1 MRLIVLTGA
10 LALLSGVASA
20 EQTCTTRADG
30 SYNCTTTIAQSS
42 TSTTIGGGN
51 NHRVFAPDD
60 TGLLRVPTRDGEMLF
75 HCDNSGPC
83 KEIGLNPTPINR
95 Q

>member
-1 MRLIVLTGA
+1 MRLIILTGA
-10 LALLSGVASA
+10 LALISGVASA

-30 SYNCTTTIAQSS
+30 SYNCTTTIAQST

-75 HCDNSGPC
+75 HCDNKQPFRSLPHS
-83 KEIGLNPTPINR
+83 PRTS
-95 Q
+95 

>member
-1 MRLIVLTGA
+1 MRLIILAAA

-30 SYNCTTTIAQSS
+30 SYNCTTTVAA
-42 TSTTIGGGN
+42 TSVNTTVGSN
-51 NHRVFAPDD
+51 SRRVFEPDE

-75 HCDNSGPC
+75 HCDNLGPC
-83 KEIGLNPTPINR
+83 KQIGLNPPVVNR

>member
-1 MRLIVLTGA
+1 MRLIILTAA
-10 LALLSGVASA
+10 LILLSGVASA

-42 TSTTIGGGN
+42 TTTTIGGIN
-51 NHRVFAPDD
+51 RRVFEPDE

-83 KEIGLNPTPINR
+83 KEIGLNPAPINR